1 MTPYKPLQFQIRLFT
16 AETDA
21 TTSRFADMGH
31 FINQLARAM
40 YGITSSEQKGFKEEL
55 STRLIEFNAW
65 WETTAIQVL
74 RKPLNHG

>member
-1 MTPYKPLQFQIRLFT
+1 
-16 AETDA
+16 
-21 TTSRFADMGH
+21 MGH